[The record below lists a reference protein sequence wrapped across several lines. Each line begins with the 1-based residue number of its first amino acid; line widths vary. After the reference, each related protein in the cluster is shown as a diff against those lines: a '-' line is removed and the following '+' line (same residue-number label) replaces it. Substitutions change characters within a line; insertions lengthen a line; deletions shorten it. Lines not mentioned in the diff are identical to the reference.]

1 MKSAKER
8 KMDRK
13 RKHKE
18 LGAARTA
25 KSRQRRLDNKAKREA
40 IHKIDPNLN
49 IKIINQKTYVNDIEV
64 NVKNGRLVME
74 NAVEMMKSVIPDEVD
89 VVKEIK
95 TSNKNALYRLAN
107 KLRITK

>member
-18 LGAARTA
+18 LGAARTD

-40 IHKIDPNLN
+40 IHEIDPNLD
-49 IKIINQKTYVNDIEV
+49 IKIINQKAYVKDIEV